1 LTFQDARLKLLA
13 YVRDQVRNGEFTE
26 RGFARMIGIS
36 QPHAHNVLKGV
47 RNLSPEIFDQ
57 TLKNLNLSLLD
68 LAPLDE
74 IEAQLQQRGP
84 ERMVEIPFHQHP
96 IGPGEPWSPVVN
108 KTFQLSFP
116 SAVVPAELVMVK
128 LAADAAMAATVASYD
143 LALLDI
149 STRCRS
155 SISPEGLYVVE
166 RNGEAVLRYIRPGA
180 QHSYLVTDADLNH
193 PAAWEPLP
201 FSHSHMHDVVKARV
215 MWVGRERERE
225 GSVQRGRFLDDPI
238 SW

>member
-1 LTFQDARLKLLA
+1 
-13 YVRDQVRNGEFTE
+13 
-26 RGFARMIGIS
+26 
-36 QPHAHNVLKGV
+36 V

-84 ERMVEIPFHQHP
+84 SEWLKSLFTNIPL
-96 IGPGEPWSPVVN
+96 GRVNLGPVVN

-166 RNGEAVLRYIRPGA
+166 RNGEAVLRYIRPVR
-180 QHSYLVTDADLNH
+180 SILT
-193 PAAWEPLP
+193 W
-201 FSHSHMHDVVKARV
+201 SRT
-215 MWVGRERERE
+215 
-225 GSVQRGRFLDDPI
+225 PI
-238 SW
+238 

>member
-1 LTFQDARLKLLA
+1 MTFQDARRKLVA

-57 TLKNLNLSLLD
+57 ALKNLNLSLLD

-74 IEAQLQQRGP
+74 VEARLQQRAH
-84 ERMVEIPFHQHP
+84 ERVVEVPFHEQP
-96 IGPGEPWSPVVN
+96 IGPREPWSPVVSN
-108 KTFQLSFP
+108 TFQVPFP
-116 SAVVPAELVMVK
+116 SAVVPAELAMVR
-128 LAADAAMAATVASYD
+128 LAADPAMPTTLGSYD
-143 LALLDI
+143 IALLDT

-155 SISPEGLYVVE
+155 SISPQALYVVE

-180 QHSYLVTDADLNH
+180 QHSYLVTDIDLNH

-201 FSHSHMHDVVKARV
+201 LSTSQMHSVVKARV
-215 MWVGRERERE
+215 LWLGHERERHTP
-225 GSVQRGRFLDDPI
+225 VQRGRFLDDPI